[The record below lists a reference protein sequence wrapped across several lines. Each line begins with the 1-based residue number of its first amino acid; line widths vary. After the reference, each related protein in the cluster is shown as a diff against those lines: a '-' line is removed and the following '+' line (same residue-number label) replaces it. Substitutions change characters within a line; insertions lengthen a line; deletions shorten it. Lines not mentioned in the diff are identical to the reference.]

1 MAKKVSFD
9 MLEQNLSLSDTPK
22 SDNTQLQRELRH
34 LVLRVMRDSLTPRQ
48 QQMLGLFFF
57 QQKNTVEIAELL
69 GVNKSTVSRTL
80 NRGMNNL
87 HRALRYYKL
96 R

>member
-9 MLEQNLSLSDTPK
+9 MLEQNLSLSDTPE
-22 SDNTQLQRELRH
+22 SDNTQLHRELRQ
-34 LVLRVMRDSLTPRQ
+34 LVLRVMQDSLTARQ
-48 QQMLGLFFF
+48 QQMLTLFFF

-87 HRALRYYKL
+87 YRALRYYKL

>member
-9 MLEQNLSLSDTPK
+9 MLEQNLSLSDTPE
-22 SDNTQLQRELRH
+22 SDNTQLHRELRQ
-34 LVLRVMRDSLTPRQ
+34 LVLRVMQDSLTARQ
-48 QQMLGLFFF
+48 QQMLALFFF

-87 HRALRYYKL
+87 YRALRYYKL